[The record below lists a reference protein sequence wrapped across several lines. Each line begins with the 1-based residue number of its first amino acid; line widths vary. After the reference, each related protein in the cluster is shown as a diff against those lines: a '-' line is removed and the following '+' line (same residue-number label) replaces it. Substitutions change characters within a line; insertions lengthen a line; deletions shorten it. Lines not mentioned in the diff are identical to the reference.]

1 MVIVYVKGT
10 LQLLKEAN
18 KTPKSQSGNTFEFF
32 GRNFFLVGTALV
44 FRNKNKK
51 NDVDH
56 IFAEYTALHY
66 TLLYS

>member
-1 MVIVYVKGT
+1 MIVIVYVKGT

-51 NDVDH
+51 N
-56 IFAEYTALHY
+56 
-66 TLLYS
+66 